1 MSIVFTISGAFGT
14 DRSSVANLVHRLLD
28 GLDLAVTYTTRPQ
41 MNDNEGSEFFFTSRE
56 VFENMIAREEFLEY
70 VSVLGNYYGT
80 PSHHLRQAREN
91 GKDLLI
97 QVDDRGMAQIKEKV
111 ADTVSILI
119 LPGGLARRKRTLG
132 SATDPKL
139 PSFVR
144 EVLLPSLLQE
154 VPFPSQMPNTGD
166 YNHGIV
172 TDRGA
177 DAARRVIS
185 IIRSERL
192 RRS

>member
-1 MSIVFTISGAFGT
+1 MSIVFTISGAFGSGV
-14 DRSSVANLVHRLLD
+14 SSVANLAYKLLD
-28 GLDLAVTYTTRPQ
+28 GLDLAVTYTTRPH
-41 MNDNEGSEFFFTSRE
+41 MEDKEDTEFFFTSRG

-70 VSVLGNYYGT
+70 VSVLDNYYGT
-80 PSHHLRQAREN
+80 PTHYLQQAREN
-91 GKDLLI
+91 GKDLLV
-97 QVDDRGMAQIKEKV
+97 QVDDRGRAQIKEKV

-119 LPGGLARRKRTLG
+119 LPGGSARRKRTLG
-132 SATDPKL
+132 SVADPKL

-166 YNHGIV
+166 YNHVIV
-172 TDRGA
+172 SDRVA
-177 DAARRVIS
+177 DSARRVIS

>member
-1 MSIVFTISGAFGT
+1 MSIVFTISGAFGSGA
-14 DRSSVANLVHRLLD
+14 SSVANLVYKLLD
-28 GLDLAVTYTTRPQ
+28 GLDLAITYTTRPHLE
-41 MNDNEGSEFFFTSRE
+41 DKEDTELFFTSRE

-70 VSVLGNYYGT
+70 VNVLDSYYGT
-80 PSHHLRQAREN
+80 PTHYLQQARKN

-119 LPGGLARRKRTLG
+119 LPGGSARRKRTFG
-132 SATDPKL
+132 STTDPKL
-139 PSFVR
+139 PSLVR
-144 EVLLPSLLQE
+144 EVILPSLLQE
-154 VPFPSQMPNTGD
+154 VPFPSQMPNTGN
-166 YNHGIV
+166 YSHVIV
-172 TDRGA
+172 SDRVA
-177 DAARRVIS
+177 DSAKRVIS

>member
-1 MSIVFTISGAFGT
+1 M
-14 DRSSVANLVHRLLD
+14 NLVYKLLD
-28 GLDLAVTYTTRPQ
+28 GLDLAVTYTTRPHIE
-41 MNDNEGSEFFFTSRE
+41 DKEDTEFVFTSRG

-70 VSVLGNYYGT
+70 VSVLDNYYGT
-80 PSHHLRQAREN
+80 PTHYLQQARKN
-91 GKDLLI
+91 GRDLLI

-119 LPGGLARRKRTLG
+119 LPGGSSRRKRTLG

-139 PSFVR
+139 LSFVR

-154 VPFPSQMPNTGD
+154 VPFPSHMPNTGD
-166 YNHGIV
+166 YNHVIV
-172 TDRGA
+172 SDRVV
-177 DAARRVIS
+177 DSARRVIS